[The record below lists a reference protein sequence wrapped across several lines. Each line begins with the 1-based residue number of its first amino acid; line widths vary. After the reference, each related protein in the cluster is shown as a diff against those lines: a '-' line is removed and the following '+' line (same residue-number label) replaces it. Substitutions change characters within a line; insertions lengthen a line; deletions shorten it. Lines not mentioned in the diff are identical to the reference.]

1 MVLLP
6 YSKSHHFCAGFC
18 CCPHQINLIRVYIS
32 CGRTFSASDVI
43 STWTMIN
50 PSGHKRDE
58 AALSRVCCLPLTE
71 WEENK
76 TIMCYNLQ
84 HLRCLRRVV
93 FFFLVCARQQD
104 FKTLPKDTSISC
116 QGSILFFTFWTKL
129 KIRLDLEHWCNK
141 S

>member
-93 FFFLVCARQQD
+93 FFFLSVRDSRTLRHSQR
-104 FKTLPKDTSISC
+104 TLPSAAKGAFCFSLSE
-116 QGSILFFTFWTKL
+116 QNL
-129 KIRLDLEHWCNK
+129 K
-141 S
+141 